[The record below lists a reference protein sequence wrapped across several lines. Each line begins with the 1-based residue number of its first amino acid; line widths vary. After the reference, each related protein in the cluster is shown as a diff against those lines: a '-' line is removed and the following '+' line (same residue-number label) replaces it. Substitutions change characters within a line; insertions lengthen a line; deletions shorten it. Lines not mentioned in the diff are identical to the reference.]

1 MKSPKLSL
9 TLDDSIA
16 CDWALIQALDALTK
30 GRRQYKLRMWLST
43 GEAALA
49 RHATSVHRF
58 TPSGQASKS
67 RRLFINLKPDA
78 AEDADVLNALA
89 QVPGGARTQ
98 WLKEALIVGF
108 EAQVVDIDLSR
119 SPTAMTNLMDQRG
132 ALSSSPT
139 PIARPI
145 REPMTGTYAAPMPS
159 PLSDGAVD
167 PLHNAPESTALTGG
181 VDPPRRKKLEGLQG
195 LYE

>member
-9 TLDDSIA
+9 TLDDGIA
-16 CDWALIQALDALTK
+16 CDWALIQALDAMTK
-30 GRRQYKLRMWLST
+30 GRRQYKLRMWLSD
-43 GEAALA
+43 GEVALA
-49 RHATSVHRF
+49 SRGSSVHRF

-78 AEDADVLNALA
+78 EEDVDVLNALA

-98 WLKEALIVGF
+98 WLKEALIAGF

-119 SPTAMTNLMDQRG
+119 SPTAVTYSRDQRG

-139 PIARPI
+139 PIARSIRPPI
-145 REPMTGTYAAPMPS
+145 TGKDVAPMPS
-159 PLSDGAVD
+159 PLSAAPVD
-167 PLHNAPESTALTGG
+167 PLHNTPESTALTGG